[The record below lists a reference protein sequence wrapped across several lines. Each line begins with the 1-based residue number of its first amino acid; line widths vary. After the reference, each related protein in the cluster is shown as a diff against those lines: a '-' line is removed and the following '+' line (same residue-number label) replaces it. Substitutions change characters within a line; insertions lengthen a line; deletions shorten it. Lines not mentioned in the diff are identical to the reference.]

1 MKKIPRRNKM
11 KIYND
16 LLSIL
21 EAENNKEIVLT
32 HLQLRLKVPFD
43 RLKQYLNQLKELDL
57 IEDETSLKLT
67 KKGKQYLR
75 DYKKVLDWMRRIGLE
90 YK

>member
-1 MKKIPRRNKM
+1 M

-67 KKGKQYLR
+67 KKGKQFIKEYER
-75 DYKKVLDWMRRIGLE
+75 VLDFMNRMGLE
-90 YK
+90 YQ

>member
-1 MKKIPRRNKM
+1 M